1 MPVEIKGAYE
11 LNKALKKFAPDLEK
25 NLNKEV
31 RAFLMPVV
39 KEAKSLAPSSIPGL
53 SNWTYSQKKYK
64 KITANT
70 SKFRRG
76 KFPKYNVSEVKAG
89 IVAHINPA
97 KENNKGFIALYRIVN
112 ASPAGAI
119 YETAG
124 RKHPGGQPWNKK
136 AGSHKYSHSNNPEAG
151 LHFNNSFPRLAGEGN
166 MRGRL
171 IYKAWADNQG
181 RALGGVVKSIER
193 TQATFKGR
201 LDATSAFKKVA

>member
-11 LNKALKKFAPDLEK
+11 LNKALAKFAPDLKK

-31 RAFLMPVV
+31 RSFLMPVV
-39 KEAKSLAPSSIPGL
+39 KEAKALAPTEIPGL
-53 SNWTYSQKKYK
+53 SNWVYSQPKAK

-70 SKFRRG
+70 SMFRRG
-76 KFPKYNVSEVKAG
+76 RFPRYNPSEVKAG
-89 IVAHINPA
+89 IRAHIGA
-97 KENNKGFIALYRIVN
+97 SKENNKGFVALYRIEN
-112 ASPAGAI
+112 ASAPGAI

-124 RKHPGGQPWNKK
+124 RKNPAGQPWNKRTS
-136 AGSHKYSHSNNPEAG
+136 SHKYSHSNNPGAG

-181 RALGGVVKSIER
+181 RALGGVVKSIQR
-193 TQATFKGR
+193 TQETFKVR
-201 LDATSAFKKVA
+201 LDAGAAFKKVA